1 MKSNNNRIFE
11 EDSFFVRTPIHY
23 NVINMLENSYCSRI
37 MTKFDFK
44 VLNVDIVFFFVKNAD
59 WPFAFVEGAQWWNK
73 TPYDSLTGEV
83 FILKKVF

>member
-1 MKSNNNRIFE
+1 MKSNNYRIFE
-11 EDSFFVRTPIHY
+11 EDSFFVRTPIHS
-23 NVINMLENSYCSRI
+23 NVINMENSYCSRI
-37 MTKFDFK
+37 MTKFNFK